1 MYIITGEQFAARWI
15 HTPDM
20 LGRGPGTGRG
30 RIERVATDQQHLSA
44 STTVSAN
51 AAGNTSGNGC
61 PIDHAALSHKKT
73 AHPTERLEGPSIE
86 RDSAGTWHI
95 RGYAEA
101 RAILRNT
108 DTKQAGFRAELI
120 QRFAGEG
127 NVPILYQEGKAH
139 QQQRKQTAR
148 FFTPKAVS
156 SDYHLLM
163 ERLADELIARLKREK
178 RADLSALSL
187 SLAVRVAAEVI
198 GLTNSRLPGMHRR
211 LDAFFTDGAAPRRK
225 RIHALIHSLLPQF
238 NMAAFFF
245 LDVQPA
251 IQARRGQPR
260 EDVISHLLAQG
271 YRDREILTE
280 CVTYG
285 AAGMVTTREFIS
297 VATWHFMERPEL
309 RARYLAAPEDERQE
323 MLQEILRLEP
333 VVGHLYRRATADL
346 SVDAE
351 DGQTITIPQGDLIDL
366 HIHATHVDERI
377 VGEQPL
383 AVCPVRPLRD
393 ERATPA
399 ILGFGDGHHRCPGS
413 YIALQE
419 ADIFLHRLLAL
430 ENLRMVRPPHMAWND
445 LVTGYELRDFPIA
458 LD

>member
-1 MYIITGEQFAARWI
+1 M
-15 HTPDM
+15 
-20 LGRGPGTGRG
+20 
-30 RIERVATDQQHLSA
+30 ATDQQYLPSTSDAPAGASA
-44 STTVSAN
+44 SGTH
-51 AAGNTSGNGC
+51 TSDGVC
-61 PIDHAALSHKKT
+61 PIDHTALSHKKT
-73 AHPTERLEGPSIE
+73 VHPTERLEGPRVE
-86 RDSAGTWHI
+86 RDAAGTWHI

-101 RAILRNT
+101 RSVLRTN
-108 DTKQAGFRAELI
+108 DTQQAGFRAELI
-120 QRFAGEG
+120 QRVSGLG
-127 NVPILYQEGKAH
+127 NVPILYQEGKVH

-156 SDYHLLM
+156 SDYRQLM
-163 ERLADELIARLKREK
+163 EHLANDLVARLERE
-178 RADLSALSL
+178 RHADLSALTL

-211 LDAFFTDGAAPRRK
+211 LDAFFTDGAAIGGGG
-225 RIHALIHSLLPQF
+225 IHALIHSLRAQVH
-238 NMAAFFF
+238 MAAFFF

-251 IQARRGQPR
+251 IQARKRQPR
-260 EDVISHLLAQG
+260 EDVISHLLAQS

-297 VATWHFMERPEL
+297 VATWHFLERPEL
-309 RARYLAAPEDERQE
+309 RARYLIASEGERQE

-333 VVGHLYRRATADL
+333 VVGHLYRRATADIP
-346 SVDAE
+346 VDT

-366 HIHATHVDERI
+366 HIHATNADERV

-383 AVCPVRPLRD
+383 AVCPARPLRD

-399 ILGFGDGHHRCPGS
+399 MLSFGDGQHRCPGS

-419 ADIFLHRLLAL
+419 TDIFLQRLLAL
-430 ENLRMVRPPHMAWND
+430 DGLHMVHPPHIAWND

>member
-1 MYIITGEQFAARWI
+1 M
-15 HTPDM
+15 
-20 LGRGPGTGRG
+20 
-30 RIERVATDQQHLSA
+30 ATDQQHLPTTTDVPADA
-44 STTVSAN
+44 SPN
-51 AAGNTSGNGC
+51 ATRISGGVC
-61 PIDHAALSHKKT
+61 PIDHTALSQKRT
-73 AHPTERLEGPSIE
+73 AHPTERLEGSRVE
-86 RDSAGTWHI
+86 RDAAGTWHI
-95 RGYAEA
+95 RGYTEA
-101 RAILRNT
+101 RSVLRST
-108 DTKQAGFRAELI
+108 DTTQAGFRAELI
-120 QRFAGEG
+120 QRFAGAG
-127 NVPILYQEGKAH
+127 NVPILYQEGKVH

-156 SDYHLLM
+156 SNYRQLM
-163 ERLADELIARLKREK
+163 ERLADELVARLKRE
-178 RADLSALSL
+178 RSADLSALTL

-211 LDAFFTDGAAPRRK
+211 LDAFFSDGAATRGG
-225 RIHALIHSLLPQF
+225 RIRTLIHSLRAQS
-238 NMAAFFF
+238 NMPAFFF

-251 IQARRGQPR
+251 IQARKRQPR

-271 YRDREILTE
+271 YRDHEILTE

-297 VATWHFMERPEL
+297 VATWHFLDRPEL
-309 RARYLAAPEDERQE
+309 RARYLVASEDERQE

-333 VVGHLYRRATADL
+333 VVGHLYRRATADIP
-346 SVDAE
+346 VDAD

-366 HIHATHVDERI
+366 HIHATNADERV
-377 VGEQPL
+377 VGEQPH
-383 AVCPVRPLRD
+383 AVCPARPLRD

-399 ILGFGDGHHRCPGS
+399 MLSFGDGHHRCPGS

-419 ADIFLHRLLAL
+419 TDIFLQRLLAL
-430 ENLRMVRPPHMAWND
+430 DGLRMLRPPHLAWND

>member
-1 MYIITGEQFAARWI
+1 M
-15 HTPDM
+15 
-20 LGRGPGTGRG
+20 
-30 RIERVATDQQHLSA
+30 ATDQQYLP
-44 STTVSAN
+44 TITGDVSVEPSPSETRT
-51 AAGNTSGNGC
+51 AGGVC
-61 PIDHAALSHKKT
+61 PIDHAALSQKKT
-73 AHPTERLEGPSIE
+73 AHPTERLEGPAIE
-86 RDSAGTWHI
+86 RDAAGTWHI

-101 RAILRNT
+101 RSVLRST
-108 DTKQAGFRAELI
+108 DTAQAGFRAELI
-120 QRFAGEG
+120 QRVSGAG

-156 SDYHLLM
+156 SDYRQVM
-163 ERLADELIARLKREK
+163 ERLADDLVARFTREK

-211 LDAFFTDGAAPRRK
+211 LDAFFTDGAATQSGN
-225 RIHALIHSLLPQF
+225 ILGLVHSLRGQL

-245 LDVQPA
+245 LDVRPA
-251 IQARRGQPR
+251 IQARKRQPR

-271 YRDREILTE
+271 YREREILTE

-297 VATWHFMERPEL
+297 VATWHFLERPEL
-309 RARYLAAPEDERQE
+309 RARYLVAPEVERQA

-333 VVGHLYRRATADL
+333 VVGHLYRRATADIT
-346 SVDAE
+346 VDVAG
-351 DGQTITIPQGDLIDL
+351 GQTITIPQGDLIDL
-366 HIHATHVDERI
+366 HIHSTNVDERV

-383 AVCPVRPLRD
+383 AVCPARPLRD

-399 ILGFGDGHHRCPGS
+399 IHSFGDGHHRCPGS

-419 ADIFLHRLLAL
+419 ADIFLQRLLAL
-430 ENLRMVRPPHMAWND
+430 DGLHMLRPPHIAWND